1 MLLESTVN
9 EFYIRE
15 AYGNDRNNKEN
26 NKRMVNNANTDL
38 YISFDNRKVGE
49 IMAQA
54 PWYR

>member
-26 NKRMVNNANTDL
+26 NKKSNQKNKKKRNNKKNM
-38 YISFDNRKVGE
+38 KVRLFT
-49 IMAQA
+49 I
-54 PWYR
+54 